1 MKNLF
6 LALLL
11 LVPGL
16 TIVAEEE
23 GGEVIV
29 ISELSRPEVREFIE
43 EAEDQFYE
51 IFNAN
56 IDDEDYKITCCRQT
70 PTGTNIPIRV
80 CEPQFMLRARAD
92 NQSTFQFNRGAELTN
107 EALRASLQPEFDRL
121 QAKMEEMTQEI
132 PEFAQIASIL
142 SQLRARLAELT
153 N

>member
-16 TIVAEEE
+16 TIVAQEEE
-23 GGEVIV
+23 GEVIV

-56 IDDEDYKITCCRQT
+56 IDDEDYKITCSRQT